1 MMPARGRARAR
12 GRGRGDEAAP
22 PPAHAQGDA
31 GTASAM
37 AQPPPLASQLG
48 GVESASDLFG
58 RGRQKA
64 TMPSTRKPVTD
75 VSLVSA
81 GMERL
86 MVVDRGGRRRGQMQ
100 TMDVGLMTRQTM
112 EHVRQSKTGLS
123 GQPVKLLTNY
133 FKLLSRKTWMVY
145 QYHVTFSPELESKR
159 LRIALLHEHNELL
172 GETRAFD
179 GCILYLPKKLEKV
192 SEVWSQTRQEQKIKI
207 TITLT
212 NELPPS
218 SPTAI
223 VLFNIIFRKVLKMA
237 NMQQIGRNYYNPD
250 DAFTIPQH
258 RLHVWPGFV
267 TSIMCYESDV
277 MLCADVSHKVLR
289 NESVL
294 DFMYTL
300 YEQIGERNFHDACQ
314 KELVGQVILTRYN
327 NRTYRIDDI
336 SWNRNPNMTFM
347 KSDGT
352 EITYHEYYTKQYSL
366 EVKDMQQPLL
376 ISRSKRKDS
385 AGNKV
390 EIELH
395 LLPEISYLTG
405 LSDKMRSDFHL
416 MKDLGLQTQ
425 VCPDKRAMTTQKFIE
440 KLQSNP
446 ETCNEFA
453 KWGLSFDRQLLSLT
467 GRVVPCEKLYQKDQS
482 YQYNQRQADWSRES
496 RNMKLMTPISMEE
509 WMLLFT
515 RNNSN
520 EARAIVQNLMQ
531 VGPPMGM
538 HINKPEMFEV
548 QDRAQ
553 SFVQT
558 LQQNLNHHTQMVMC
572 VLPSVHKGKYDSIKQ
587 FLCVERPF
595 PSQCVLARTLSKPQ
609 MIRSV
614 ATKIALQMNCKL
626 GGELWGVEI
635 PIKQLMVV
643 GVDSYHDTITRGQ
656 SVCGFVASLNQTI
669 TRWYSRCI
677 FQHAAQ
683 EMIDGLKVC
692 MQSAVKRWQQIN
704 RTLPMRIVVY
714 RDGVGDGQL
723 SVVVNH
729 EVPQLLDCLK
739 SLGTDYTPK
748 VTVVVVKKRGIARFF
763 EFGRSGLQNPSPGTV
778 IDTEATRHE
787 WYDFFLVSQSVRQG
801 TVTPTHY
808 NVVYDTSNMKPD
820 HMQRLAYKM
829 CHLYYNWPGVIRVP
843 APCHYAHKLAFLVG
857 QSIHKE
863 PSLDL
868 SDRLYYL

>member
-1 MMPARGRARAR
+1 MPGRGRARAR
-12 GRGRGDEAAP
+12 GRGRGEEAAA

-31 GTASAM
+31 GASSAVTPSYQM

-48 GVESASDLFG
+48 VESASDLIG

-64 TMPSTRKPVTD
+64 TMPSSRKPVTD

-81 GMERL
+81 GMEGL

-100 TMDVGLMTRQTM
+100 AMDVGLMTRQTM
-112 EHVRQSKTGLS
+112 EHVRQSKTGERLS

-133 FKLLSRKTWMVY
+133 FKLMSRKMWMVY

-192 SEVWSQTRQEQKIKI
+192 SEVWSKTRQEQKIKI

-223 VLFNIIFRKVLKMA
+223 VLFNIIFRKVLKMV

-277 MLCADVSHKVLR
+277 MLCADVSHKILR

-300 YEQIGERNFHDACQ
+300 FEQIEERHFHDACQ

-336 SWNRNPNMTFM
+336 SWNRNPSMTFL

-352 EITYHEYYTKQYSL
+352 EVTYYEYYTKHYSL

-385 AGNKV
+385 VGKTV

-425 VCPDKRAMTTQKFIE
+425 VGPDKRAMTTQKFIE

-496 RNMKLMTPISMEE
+496 RNMKLMTPISLEE

-515 RNNSN
+515 HNNSN
-520 EARAIVQNLMQ
+520 EARAIVDNLMQ

-548 QDRAQ
+548 LDRAQ

-572 VLPSVHKGKYDSIKQ
+572 VLPTIHKGKYDSIKQ

-626 GGELWGVEI
+626 GGELWSVEI

-643 GVDSYHDTITRGQ
+643 GVDSYHDSITRGQ
-656 SVCGFVASLNQTI
+656 SVCGFVASLNQTL

-692 MQSAVKRWQQIN
+692 MQCKNFISLQIASHSN
-704 RTLPMRIVVY
+704 DVMINVVIIY
-714 RDGVGDGQL
+714 FL
-723 SVVVNH
+723 SFLNSY
-729 EVPQLLDCLK
+729 CCG
-739 SLGTDYTPK
+739 SRPK

-787 WYDFFLVSQSVRQG
+787 WYDFYLVSQSVRQG